1 MLIDTLNKSF
11 VAHKEVALSHRYINS
26 KMIAPLL
33 EKLPEIFDVKII
45 GNSVNGLPIHEINL
59 GNGPKKIFMW
69 SQMHG
74 NESTTTKA
82 IFDILNTFI
91 GHDLWSET
99 ILKSCTIKIIP
110 ILNPDG
116 AEVFTRINA
125 NKVDL
130 NRDAINLSQPES
142 VVLRNV
148 FNDFKPDF
156 CFNLHGQ
163 RTIFSAG
170 DTNNIATVSF
180 LSPAEDATCMVTET
194 RKKAMEVIA
203 VMNAYLQTKI
213 PNQVGVYDDSFNKN
227 CVGDMF
233 QTLKAPTIL
242 FEAGHYKDDYA
253 REKTRQYIYESIMV
267 GLHKIATSKCDGSG
281 YVPYNDIPE
290 NGKLFYDIIIRDA
303 AVFVEGEA
311 VIKDIAIL
319 YKEVLVGGKVD
330 FSPRIVKFSN
340 LDGFFGHKEINANGY
355 KVLGGNGGALEI
367 DSENDFVSINNE
379 LYSLKLT

>member
-1 MLIDTLNKSF
+1 MLIDALNKLF
-11 VAHKEVALSHRYINS
+11 AAHKEVALSHRYINS
-26 KMIAPLL
+26 EMIAPLL
-33 EKLPEIFDVKII
+33 DKLPEIFDVEII
-45 GNSVNGLPIHEINL
+45 GKSVNGLPIHVINF

-82 IFDILNTFI
+82 VFDILNTFI
-91 GHDLWSET
+91 AHDLWSEV

-116 AEVFTRINA
+116 AEVYTRINA

-130 NRDAINLSQPES
+130 NRDAVDLSQPES

-170 DTNNIATVSF
+170 KTDNIATVSF
-180 LSPAEDATCMVTET
+180 LSPAEDVACVVTET

-203 VMNAYLQTKI
+203 VMNAHLQTKI

-233 QTLKAPTIL
+233 QTLQVPTIL

-303 AVFVEGEA
+303 IVLVECKE
-311 VIKDIAIL
+311 VVRDIAIL
-319 YKEVLVGGKVD
+319 YKEVLVEGKVE
-330 FSPRIVKFSN
+330 FFPKIIKFSN
-340 LDGFFGHKEINANGY
+340 LDNFFGHKEINANGY
-355 KVLGGNGGALEI
+355 KVLGVNGCVLEI

>member
-1 MLIDTLNKSF
+1 MLIDALNKLF
-11 VAHKEVALSHRYINS
+11 AAHKEVALSHRYINS
-26 KMIAPLL
+26 EMIAPLL
-33 EKLPEIFDVKII
+33 DKLPEIFDVEII
-45 GNSVNGLPIHEINL
+45 GKSVNGLPIHAINL

-82 IFDILNTFI
+82 VFDILNTFI
-91 GHDLWSET
+91 AHDLWSEV

-116 AEVFTRINA
+116 AEVYTRINA

-130 NRDAINLSQPES
+130 NRDAVDLSQPES

-148 FNDFKPDF
+148 FNDFKPNF

-170 DTNNIATVSF
+170 KTDNIATVSF
-180 LSPAEDATCMVTET
+180 LSPAEDVACVVTET

-203 VMNAYLQTKI
+203 VMNAHLQTKI

-233 QTLKAPTIL
+233 QTLQVPTIL

-253 REKTRQYIYESIMV
+253 REKTRQYMYESIMV
-267 GLHKIATSKCDGSG
+267 GLHKIATSKCDGSE

-303 AVFVEGEA
+303 IVLVECKE
-311 VIKDIAIL
+311 VVRDIAIL
-319 YKEVLVGGKVD
+319 YKEVLVEGKIE
-330 FSPRIVKFSN
+330 FFPKITKFSN

-355 KVLGGNGGALEI
+355 KVLGVNGCALEI
-367 DSENDFVSINNE
+367 GSENDFVSINNE